1 MKTLEKI
8 EREFDKEKRE
18 KQKEAIKEIEEE
30 HNEDN
35 SLLYSFVEDKS
46 ILKNNY
52 SDDIVNMSEE
62 NDEENKEDN

>member
-18 KQKEAIKEIEEE
+18 KQKEAIKEIKEE

-46 ILKNNY
+46 EIKNDI
-52 SDDIVNMSEE
+52 SDIVNMGEE
-62 NDEENKEDN
+62 SDENKDNI